1 MFQLKSDSKG
11 DYFYRKTMPVITLE
25 DMIESIDYFEKG
37 DNLPE
42 KLRIIEDSRDVKVN
56 FSIKDIPAIM
66 QKVSKVSEKFDIVR
80 HAIIYNS
87 PVYTAYGLLAEN
99 LISNK
104 KYFLKSFSSVS
115 AAKEWLEIDDSL

>member
-42 KLRIIEDSRDVKVN
+42 SLRIIEDSRDIKVN
-56 FSIKDIPAIM
+56 FSVKDIPEIM
-66 QKVSKVSEKFDIVR
+66 QKTEKVAEKFDLVK

-87 PVYTAYGLLAEN
+87 PIYTAYGLLAEN
-99 LISNK
+99 LISSK